1 MNIKNNLINRK
12 FSLRIIIYSAIYI
25 ITIRHFIVFNTIAY
39 NDFKKRDSEILITTT
54 PYIASPSNDL
64 AYSTN
69 LKLNNKK
76 THTLSRGYIG
86 QLDKNLI
93 KKTDSSTYE
102 EGLYA
107 LNESAMIDSY
117 LIKKANIS
125 TNSIIDNKAQVLNSH
140 LPDYLMYKN
149 VHITNLREFLKS
161 RNSRLAED
169 SYLLTILSVCE
180 NFNLNPL
187 ILFAITGQEQS
198 FVPNSNDNADK
209 IANNPFNVFGSWI
222 KYNTN
227 IEDSATIAARTVVNL
242 CKDKPD
248 NVDAITW
255 VNRKYCEDKN
265 WSKAVRSIFKQ
276 LEANVSYWK

>member
-1 MNIKNNLINRK
+1 MNIKNNLVNRK

-25 ITIRHFIVFNTIAY
+25 ILIRHFIVFNTIAY
-39 NDFKKRDSEILITTT
+39 NDLKKRDSEILITTT
-54 PYIASPSNDL
+54 PYIASPPHDL

-76 THTLSRGYIG
+76 TPTLSRGYIS
-86 QLDKNLI
+86 QLDKNSI
-93 KKTDSSTYE
+93 EKIESSTYE
-102 EGLYA
+102 EDLYK
-107 LNESAMIDSY
+107 LNESTMIDSY

-227 IEDSATIAARTVVNL
+227 IEDAATIAARTVVNL